1 MGEKEEKGKSFTCS
15 SQIRW
20 KIINKSFIGN
30 VINLALHMKQEQGKQ
45 HPWVA
50 NLFNTKS
57 SNLHTKI
64 QTASKDRHVKLK
76 SSFDAI
82 MFDVEGNQNAFLCSE
97 KRIVTER
104 FLIL

>member
-1 MGEKEEKGKSFTCS
+1 
-15 SQIRW
+15 
-20 KIINKSFIGN
+20 
-30 VINLALHMKQEQGKQ
+30 MKQEQGKQ

-76 SSFDAI
+76 NGYDAI

-104 FLIL
+104 FLI